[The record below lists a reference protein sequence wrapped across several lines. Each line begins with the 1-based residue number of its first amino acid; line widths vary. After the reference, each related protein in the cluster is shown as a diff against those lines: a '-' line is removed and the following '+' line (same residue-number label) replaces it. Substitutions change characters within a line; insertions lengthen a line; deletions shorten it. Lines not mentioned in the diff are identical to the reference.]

1 MARWAFSII
10 YTGSGAAGLI
20 YQVVWTRL
28 LATHLGHTVAAAGT
42 VLAAF
47 MGGLAA
53 GALLAGAVASRGLAP
68 ARALRMYAAAE
79 LLIGF
84 SALAFPFG
92 LDATSPLLAWA
103 YGTQPGAAFGLARL
117 TTSLLLVFV
126 PAAVMGATFPLAV
139 RAMSVHGARATDA
152 GRLYACNTAGAAAGA
167 TLAGFVFIPA
177 VGLLRTT
184 MVGVALN
191 VVAAVIALGLSRH
204 ASSPETPP
212 VADVPRR
219 GRRRPPVAPP
229 RSVVPGAP
237 AAPYVAVTVAGIS
250 GFAALV
256 YEVAFTRALAVVLGP
271 TSYAFAAM
279 LAAFITGLALGSALA
294 ARVSRRP
301 HRAASLI
308 VLALTLSAA
317 AVAGAAWFTGARLP
331 LLIAAVVA
339 DPAARGAHVLTQAAL
354 FASAVLL
361 PLSITLGAVFPLCL
375 ALAAGDAD
383 LPVGVAGRLYGANT
397 ACGIAGSLG
406 TAFVLIPMLGVRQTL
421 ILAGATALVAA
432 AITLRAPAISPGQ
445 RRALGVGLVAALGL
459 LVALPRWDAALLA
472 AGGYKYAADVR
483 DLQLDLGLGLRAGR
497 LEFYREG
504 AAGIVSV
511 RRLAGTVALAIDGKV
526 DASNGPDMVTQ
537 TLLAHLPLLLHS
549 VPEEV
554 CIIGLGSGVTLGA
567 ALQHP
572 ITRADVVEISRE
584 VVAASDWFAVENHHG
599 LADPRTHLIVG
610 DGRSHLRYTS
620 RQYDVIIS
628 EPSNPWMAGASALFT
643 REFFEDVRERL
654 AAGGLVCQWAHTYDL
669 SETDL
674 RLLIRTFTSVFPDA
688 TLWLVG
694 RGDVLLIARRDG
706 APPDLSALARHWT
719 RGQVDRDLADASV
732 FDPFSLLSLFVTGGG
747 RLRAYAAGTSIE
759 TDDRPRVEFSGP
771 IGIYDGR
778 EARATQHA
786 LQALAEV
793 DPPAAIREA
802 RATAGAPEWRNGGR
816 LSLRVRD
823 YEAAFDQFTRAID
836 RDPDDAVALDGLIE
850 AAGATGRT
858 EDALRVIGAAAR
870 GAAGRLAA
878 RAALARLLAAMGR
891 MDEALR
897 EADAA
902 LRDAPDH
909 RVVVETAASIAAD
922 AGDRARLQP
931 IVAQLQ
937 ATWPERDETWYYTAM
952 LAFLGDD
959 TEGTV
964 RLAGRAVEINPN
976 HALAWSLIGSA
987 HASRGR
993 RGEATLAFERA
1004 RAADPYEPATYANLG
1019 RLALESGDRESALA
1033 HFQEALSLDP
1043 AEPTARPALASL
1055 SDTSGLRR

>member
-28 LATHLGHTVAAAGT
+28 LATYLGHTVAAAGT

-53 GALLAGAVASRGLAP
+53 GSLLAGAVASRGLAP
-68 ARALRMYAAAE
+68 ARALRLYAAAE

-84 SALAFPFG
+84 SALALPFG
-92 LDATSPLLAWA
+92 LDATTPLLTWA

-139 RAMSVHGARATDA
+139 RAMSVHGARAADA

-184 MVGVALN
+184 LVGVALN
-191 VVAAVIALGLSRH
+191 AIAAVIALGLARH
-204 ASSPETPP
+204 ATGPESPS

-219 GRRRPPVAPP
+219 GRRRPPSTPP
-229 RSVVPGAP
+229 RPVAP
-237 AAPYVAVTVAGIS
+237 AAPHLAVTIAGIS

-279 LAAFITGLALGSALA
+279 LAAFITGLALGSAIA

-301 HRAASLI
+301 QRAAALI

-331 LLIAAVVA
+331 LVIAAVVA

-354 FASAVLL
+354 YASAVLL
-361 PLSITLGAVFPLCL
+361 PLSVTLGAVFPLCL

-383 LPVGVAGRLYGANT
+383 LPAGVAGRLYGVNT
-397 ACGIAGSLG
+397 VCGIVGSLG
-406 TAFVLIPMLGVRQTL
+406 AAFLLIPLLGVRQTL
-421 ILAGATALVAA
+421 ILAGVTALLAA
-432 AITLRAPAISPGQ
+432 ALALRTPAIAPVQ
-445 RRALGVGLVAALGL
+445 RGALGLSMVAALGL
-459 LVALPRWDAALLA
+459 LIALPRWDAALLS
-472 AGGYKYAADVR
+472 AGGYKYAADIR

-504 AAGIVSV
+504 AAGAVSV
-511 RRLAGTVALAIDGKV
+511 RRIAGTVALAIDGKV

-537 TLLAHLPLLLHS
+537 TLLAHLPLLLH
-549 VPEEV
+549 PAPDEV
-554 CIIGLGSGVTLGA
+554 CIVGLGSGVTLGA

-572 ITRADVVEISRE
+572 IARADVVEISRD
-584 VVAASDWFAVENHHG
+584 VVAASDWFAAENHHG

-620 RQYDVIIS
+620 RQYDVVIS

-643 REFFEDVRERL
+643 REFFEDVRRRL
-654 AAGGLVCQWAHTYDL
+654 AADGLVCQWAHTYDL
-669 SETDL
+669 AETDL
-674 RLLIRTFTSVFPDA
+674 RLLIRTFTSVFPNA

-719 RGQVDRDLADASV
+719 RNQVDRDLADAGV
-732 FDPFSLLSLFVTGGG
+732 FDPFSLLSLFVTGGD
-747 RLRAYAAGTSIE
+747 RLRAYAAGTAVE

-771 IGIYDGR
+771 VGIYDGR
-778 EARATQHA
+778 EARATQHT

-793 DPPAAIREA
+793 DLPAAIREA
-802 RATAGAPEWRNGGR
+802 RATAGAPEWRNRGR

-823 YEAAFDQFTRAID
+823 YEAAFDQFTRAIEH
-836 RDPDDAVALDGLIE
+836 DPEDAAALDGLIE
-850 AAGATGRT
+850 AAGASGRT
-858 EDALRVIGAAAR
+858 EEARRVIGAAAR
-870 GAAGRLAA
+870 GTAGRLAT

-891 MDEALR
+891 MDEALQ

-922 AGDRARLQP
+922 AGDRMRLQP

-952 LAFLGDD
+952 FAFLNDD
-959 TEGTV
+959 MEGTV

-993 RGEATLAFERA
+993 RREAAHAFERA
-1004 RAADPYEPATYANLG
+1004 RLADPYEPATYANLG

-1033 HFQEALSLDP
+1033 YFQEALSLDP
-1043 AEPTARPALASL
+1043 AEPTARHAVASL
-1055 SDTSGLRR
+1055 SDTSALRR